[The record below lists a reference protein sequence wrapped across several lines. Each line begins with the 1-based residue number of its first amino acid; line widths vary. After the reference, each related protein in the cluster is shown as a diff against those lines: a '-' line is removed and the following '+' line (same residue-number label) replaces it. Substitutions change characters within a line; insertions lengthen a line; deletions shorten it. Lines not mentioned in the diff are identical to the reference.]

1 MKKLKYFLTS
11 LLLVLVSI
19 VACGCGAVGLT
30 TELSSSG
37 QVRTTLAVALDGL
50 DNVQRRNLYELLV
63 KYSASLNESYKEN
76 LTALYANL
84 YDYDQLNLDT
94 VDKQFQWIKTQDT
107 RFLTSDNFEI
117 EPKKNWSIATDFSS
131 FETFSI
137 QLSFASVYGY
147 IMFFCPK
154 AFIYNAER
162 KAVVVNSDVYMSL
175 ADTPVSVLDYEKIE
189 NTFTTTYLETCAP
202 FLYNLQE
209 PYLTKPLSLASNS
222 KNYSTGTPLVEVA
235 CDLLGVNAQDAQYY
249 FGFSTPY
256 KRLHTDG
263 TKNDAGV
270 YVWSFGNSIS
280 GTIKLWRNTANQA
293 MWYVVCLSC
302 GMLVFVVGGVTCA
315 VVKRKKTK
323 KGMAALANIQQMVM
337 TSSDG
342 DKTLATDENET
353 THGKN
358 MSKNETDIVGN
369 MPQNEDYS
377 LANDNQHNTPV
388 SMNVL
393 GEGAGE
399 LHDEVQKNLKDK
411 EEKYKNK
418 KSSKKSKK
426 IEKE

>member
-11 LLLVLVSI
+11 LLLVLVSV

-37 QVRTTLAVALDGL
+37 QVRATLAVTLDGL

-76 LTALYANL
+76 LVALFANL

-94 VDKQFQWIKTQDT
+94 VDKQFQWIKTHDT

-131 FETFSI
+131 FDTFSI

-154 AFIYNAER
+154 AFVFNAER
-162 KAVVVNSDVYMSL
+162 NAVVVNSDVYMSL

-222 KNYSTGTPLVEVA
+222 KNYSTGTPLVDVA
-235 CDLLGVNAQDAQYY
+235 CNLLGVNAEDAQYY

-263 TKNDAGV
+263 VKNDSGV
-270 YVWSFGNSIS
+270 YVWSFGNNIS
-280 GTIKLWRNTANQA
+280 GTIKLWRKTANQA

-302 GMLVFVVGGVTCA
+302 GMLVFIVGGVTCA
-315 VVKRKKTK
+315 IVKRKKTK

-337 TSSDG
+337 TSSSG
-342 DKTLATDENET
+342 DETLATDKTET
-353 THGKN
+353 THGEN
-358 MSKNETDIVGN
+358 MSQNETDFVGS
-369 MPQNEDYS
+369 MSQNKDC
-377 LANDNQHNTPV
+377 LWTNDNSNGDPKNI
-388 SMNVL
+388 NVL
-393 GEGAGE
+393 GKDAGE
-399 LHDEVQKNLKDK
+399 LHEEVQKSLKDK
-411 EEKYKNK
+411 EEKLKNK